1 MLKVDLDGS
10 PVRRLEVQCDLGVQ
24 VGTILTGADALQ
36 EELAHRHLFR
46 RNAVAGGTGFSKRF
60 KLKRTTLKGMGF

>member
-1 MLKVDLDGS
+1 M
-10 PVRRLEVQCDLGVQ
+10 QYDLGVQ

-60 KLKRTTLKGMGF
+60 K